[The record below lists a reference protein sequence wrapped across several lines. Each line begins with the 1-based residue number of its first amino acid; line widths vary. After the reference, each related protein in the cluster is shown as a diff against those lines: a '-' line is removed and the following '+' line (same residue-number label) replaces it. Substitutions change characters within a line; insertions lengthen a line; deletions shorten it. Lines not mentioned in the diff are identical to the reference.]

1 MSLLPKEHGAYGQ
14 NAYPLVTSLAV
25 AGIDTPAALIAIA
38 VIAGFLAH
46 EPLLVLLG
54 RRGLRAR
61 RQMARGAAMWCATVT
76 TIAVAAGTTA
86 VALMPSG
93 DRWSVLLPLAP
104 AAFLAA
110 AIAMR
115 REKSSAAETAV
126 ALAFSFAA
134 VPICIGAGA
143 PVRSAL
149 AVAIAFAV
157 IFVTSTLAVRV
168 VVLKVRGGGDPR
180 ATSRTRAAVF
190 ATAITA
196 GAGLTGVALEGLL
209 PWTTLVAASP
219 GLGGAVLLVLS
230 SPSPKRLYIIGWL
243 LVSVSAATAV
253 VLIVGLD

>member
-14 NAYPLVTSLAV
+14 MAFPLVTSLAV

-115 REKSSAAETAV
+115 REKNSAAEMAV

-168 VVLKVRGGGDPR
+168 VVLKVRGGDPR